1 MAHPEQFEFFAS
13 VRQHLPEHFS
23 GARVLEV
30 GALNISGTVRDLFT
44 QCDYTGVD
52 LAAGPGIDLA
62 CPGQML
68 AFPSGHFD
76 TVISAECFEHN
87 PYWRETFANMLRM
100 CRPGGLVIVS
110 CATLGRKEH
119 GTTRSA
125 PQASPLT
132 VEARWD
138 YYRNL
143 DARDLARA
151 AHLPG
156 WLSQWKCWTNHIS
169 HDLYFVGLRQG
180 GSTTLATALVDTLD
194 KRYAFAASAK
204 SLRRGLKAH
213 LLRS

>member
-1 MAHPEQFEFFAS
+1 MAHPQQFEFFAS
-13 VRQHLPEHFS
+13 VKQHLPGHFS
-23 GARVLEV
+23 QAKVLEV
-30 GALNISGTVRDLFT
+30 GALNISGSVRELFT

-62 CPGQML
+62 CAGQLL

-76 TVISAECFEHN
+76 SVISAECFEHN
-87 PYWRETFANMLRM
+87 PYWRETLANMLRM
-100 CRPGGLVIVS
+100 CRSGGLVAMS

-132 VEARWD
+132 VDARWD

-143 DARDLARA
+143 DARDVARA
-151 AHLPG
+151 VHLPG
-156 WLSQWKCWTNHIS
+156 WLSQWKFWTNHVS

-180 GSTTLATALVDTLD
+180 GHTTLAPEMLSELD
-194 KRYAFAASAK
+194 RRYAFAASAK

-213 LLRS
+213 LLR